1 MLQWV
6 DGLRAPTD
14 HRVAQET
21 QERGTTADMPQIM
34 FPEYPHLLDLHQDR
48 QGVEGDGVAASDLR
62 R

>member
-21 QERGTTADMPQIM
+21 QDRGTTADKPQNKL
-34 FPEYPHLLDLHQDR
+34 PEYHHLLDLHQDR